1 MSAAPAPVSTPPG
14 VATIHPAGSAQRSG
28 RWTEAALLGI
38 ALVIGLGG
46 FVLTALNRTGASPA
60 QTLQLGAALAVIALV
75 VHLWV
80 RRTAPWADPVILP
93 TAVALNGIGLA
104 MIQRLDL
111 AYLSND
117 QPEFYVGNRQLV
129 WTVLGVLCFCAVLVV
144 RDHRHLRRWDRWAMW
159 LGLVFLVLPFLPLI
173 GREVNGARIWI
184 IIGPMSFQPAELSK
198 VLLAVF
204 FASFLVA
211 NRDNLALAGRRV
223 LWMNLPRA
231 RHLGPLLVVWGVSIV
246 VLVLQR
252 DLGSSVLLF
261 GLFVVVLYV
270 ATDRPSWLL
279 IGGLLFLPAAWF
291 AATHLSHVQQR
302 INGWLNAMD
311 PEVYNGIGG
320 SWQLVTGLFG
330 MASGG
335 LVGSGWGEGY
345 PSLVTFANSD
355 FIIASL
361 GEELGLTGS
370 LAIILLYLILVQR
383 GLRTAMA
390 LRDGFGKLLATGLS
404 FTIGLQVFVVVGGV
418 TRLIP
423 LTGLTTPFLA
433 YGGSSLISNWI
444 ILALLMRLSDAA
456 RRPSTQA
463 PQIIDTAELPSSLRS
478 QVLHARDNGSIDGI
492 DDDIDNDMDDAVPDP
507 QAVPLTPDGY
517 SDATADTPR
526 FLGSDAE
533 TTTIT
538 TADAHEVPEWQGPY
552 QGMSAHQAALP
563 PTPVR
568 GLRQTPP
575 GGTGADGQEST

>member
-1 MSAAPAPVSTPPG
+1 MSAAPAPSTPPG
-14 VATIHPAGSAQRSG
+14 VATIHPAGSPRRSG

-60 QTLQLGAALAVIALV
+60 QTLQLGVALAVIALV

-104 MIQRLDL
+104 MIQRLDQ

-117 QPEFYVGNRQLV
+117 QPEYYVGNRQLI

-173 GREVNGARIWI
+173 GRTVNGARIWI

-320 SWQLVTGLFG
+320 SWQLVTALFG

-383 GLRTAMA
+383 GLHTAMA

-444 ILALLMRLSDAA
+444 ILALLVRLSDAA

-478 QVLHARDNGSIDGI
+478 QVLHARDDGTM
-492 DDDIDNDMDDAVPDP
+492 DDDAVPDP
-507 QAVPLTPDGY
+507 QATPLAPDGY
-517 SDATADTPR
+517 GGTVDVPG

-538 TADAHEVPEWQGPY
+538 TAGAHEEPQWPGPY
-552 QGMSAHQAALP
+552 QGPPAHQATLP

-568 GLRQTPP
+568 GIQQAPP
-575 GGTGADGQEST
+575 GSTGAEGQEST